1 MFGTANI
8 FVRFSGLTYRSII
21 IRTESLDRVWRL
33 DRIEGDSSISRFLS
47 FFLFFNEKVSSKFIP
62 TSRFYPSLM
71 IARIRHVESGGIRY
85 PIVARMFTDPN
96 SMKYLR
102 EERALIGRNRCL
114 AGIIIGSLHR
124 LELILPDKS
133 CRLVKSREIS
143 SKLSRSREISR
154 QKRIH
159 REQGNQTVRFARSH
173 AIETLVSPFLRKR
186 IKLYSREIL

>member
-1 MFGTANI
+1 MKK
-8 FVRFSGLTYRSII
+8 YC
-21 IRTESLDRVWRL
+21 W
-33 DRIEGDSSISRFLS
+33 
-47 FFLFFNEKVSSKFIP
+47 KFIP
-62 TSRFYPSLM
+62 TSCFYPSLI
-71 IARIRHVESGGIRY
+71 IARIRHVESGIRY
-85 PIVARMFTDPN
+85 SIVPRMFTDPN

-124 LELILPDKS
+124 LELILSDKS

-173 AIETLVSPFLRKR
+173 AIETLVSPFLHKR

>member
-1 MFGTANI
+1 MKK
-8 FVRFSGLTYRSII
+8 YC
-21 IRTESLDRVWRL
+21 W
-33 DRIEGDSSISRFLS
+33 
-47 FFLFFNEKVSSKFIP
+47 KFIP
-62 TSRFYPSLM
+62 TSCFYPSLI
-71 IARIRHVESGGIRY
+71 IARIRHVESGIRY
-85 PIVARMFTDPN
+85 SIVPRMFTDPN

-159 REQGNQTVRFARSH
+159 REQGNQTVRFARLH
-173 AIETLVSPFLRKR
+173 AIETLVSPFLHKR